1 MVDLHIPSPWVLEK
15 KCQAII
21 NFIMPGKQD
30 IGRDFMSLIKNKIKL
45 VLLHFITPFHIVLF
59 HNYFIF

>member
-1 MVDLHIPSPWVLEK
+1 
-15 KCQAII
+15 
-21 NFIMPGKQD
+21 MPGKQD